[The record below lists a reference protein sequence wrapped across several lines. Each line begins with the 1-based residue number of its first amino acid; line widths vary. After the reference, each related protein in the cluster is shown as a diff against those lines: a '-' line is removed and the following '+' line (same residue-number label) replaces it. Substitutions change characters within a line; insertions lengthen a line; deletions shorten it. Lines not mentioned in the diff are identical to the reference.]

1 MTQPK
6 KLLLISAI
14 YATERL
20 PTVKGGAEIVAQR
33 LARAVNERGVDV
45 TALRACR
52 QGGDL
57 STEQL
62 RDIPVMSMEMDRPY
76 WPFDDVQRG
85 AVQRLMWHAKDDL
98 GAQSTAKA
106 IMQDVQ
112 PDVVHTHNIGGLSTG
127 VWRAAASLGIPIVHT
142 IHDYYLLCPRT
153 SRFRNGKICGSTCG
167 DCRMLTMRRRH
178 DSNLVGDIVGV
189 SGAVLAEHTKQGLF
203 ANARQHVVHN
213 IIEQDMAADPAM
225 PQSPVTFGF
234 LGRVTVEKGA
244 ERLVTAYAAM
254 TRAARLVIGGR
265 TDPALQKRLRELTGE
280 KPIEFL
286 GFVKPADFFRQI
298 DVLVVP
304 SIWQDPFPTVILE
317 AQVAGKPTIGSR
329 CGGIPEAIGGEAAGW
344 TYDADAPGALTSL
357 LDTVAAAPRAIMAKA
372 TGAKAASDRF
382 RAGLIT
388 DNYLDVYAKALIGKS
403 QSQ

>member
-1 MTQPK
+1 
-6 KLLLISAI
+6 
-14 YATERL
+14 
-20 PTVKGGAEIVAQR
+20 
-33 LARAVNERGVDV
+33 
-45 TALRACR
+45 
-52 QGGDL
+52 
-57 STEQL
+57 
-62 RDIPVMSMEMDRPY
+62 MDRPY
-76 WPFDDVQRG
+76 WPFDDMPRG
-85 AVQRLMWHAKDDL
+85 AIQRLMWHAKDDL

-106 IMQDVQ
+106 IMQEVQ

-127 VWRAAASLGIPIVHT
+127 IWRAAASLGIPIVHT

-153 SRFRNGKICGSTCG
+153 SRFRNGGICGSTCG

-213 IIEQDMAADPAM
+213 IIEQDMAADPVM

-254 TRAARLVIGGR
+254 KRPARLVIGGR
-265 TDPALQKRLRELTGE
+265 ADPALQERLRELAGE
-280 KPIEFL
+280 KPIEFP
-286 GFVKPADFFRQI
+286 GFVKPTDFFRQI

-317 AQVAGKPTIGSR
+317 AQMAGKPTIGSR

-344 TYDADAPGALTSL
+344 TYDADAPRALTSL
-357 LDTVAAAPRAIMAKA
+357 LDTVAAVPQAIMAKA
-372 TGAKAASDRF
+372 TGAKAASERF
-382 RAGLIT
+382 RVDLIT
-388 DNYLDVYAKALIGKS
+388 DNYLDVYGKALMGNSRS
-403 QSQ
+403 Q